1 MLVAAFSIGMIVYT
15 SRIADSISVQRENI
29 RKNVKTLERTN
40 RFTQAVQDA
49 QSDANLYAFSD
60 NRLYKESYLQN
71 KEHVI
76 ILIDSILLTS
86 FNREQDSMTVREI
99 ISLLEQKETTSDEL
113 QVLFNQYNPW
123 DALFK
128 IIESYEP
135 EAPAAFKVTET
146 TVRDTVVR
154 NAPRKNFWKRLSEAF
169 YPAPSVDSTIY
180 VTKTQI
186 DTIRIE
192 QHEPSD
198 IFRDIRT
205 YSTAASS
212 DYKSNI
218 KQIEAKLY
226 SLISYDHEISREIE
240 SLLIRLHESNLSTSL
255 AEIEKSEELIRKN
268 TTDTIITCCMALAL
282 VLLLIF
288 MIVSDIN
295 NGYRARKE
303 LEAARLRTEELMESR
318 HKMLL
323 SVSHDIKAPLSSIIG
338 HIELLKDSSN
348 AGEAGHL
355 NSMLSSADHIM
366 GLLSNLLDF
375 SSLEQGK
382 LKLNRSWFN
391 VGMLCSSIVSMFEI
405 AARQK
410 QLGFEYDSKINPALS
425 VYSDELKLK
434 QILANIVSN
443 SIKYTVRGKVKFEVS
458 LNGDRLVF
466 TISDTGIGI
475 PEKQTEEIFK
485 PFARIGNNANVEGN
499 GYGLYVVKGLV
510 DMLGGTIEIDST
522 EGKGSIFVVS
532 IPVETQSDRQTASDT
547 ASTAQQNI
555 LIIDDDSSLLA
566 VIEEMVKRIGHKGTV
581 CRSLPEFE
589 EQLKSISGYNLV
601 LTDREMG
608 AVSGHDIL
616 HRIKECSPSTRVFL
630 MTARSEYTDSDAS
643 HEGFDG
649 FIHKPFSI
657 KQFAALLCTEAD
669 NSATATGRFAQL
681 FPTLNDMLGGDDAA
695 IIKVLQAFAES
706 TSDNLVTLSEAVDNS
721 SFQSAQAV
729 CHKML
734 PMFAELDQKQAV
746 GFLSRMDSLRG
757 HDESEYP
764 QWKDDSISFM
774 SQADEILSK
783 TDELI

>member
-15 SRIADSISVQRENI
+15 SWIADSISVQRDNI
-29 RKNVKTLERTN
+29 RLNVKALECTN
-40 RFTQAVQDA
+40 RFTQTIQDA
-49 QSDANLYAFSD
+49 QSDANLYAFS
-60 NRLYKESYLQN
+60 NNQLYKESYLRN
-71 KEHVI
+71 KEYI
-76 ILIDSILLTS
+76 GILSDSILLSS
-86 FNREQDSMTVREI
+86 FNREQDSVTISEI

-135 EAPAAFKVTET
+135 EAPTAVKVTAT
-146 TVRDTVVR
+146 TVRDTIVR
-154 NAPRKNFWKRLSEAF
+154 NTPRKNFWKRLSEAF
-169 YPAPSVDSTIY
+169 YPEPSVDSTIY

-255 AEIEKSEELIRKN
+255 AEIEKSEELIRRN
-268 TTDTIITCCMALAL
+268 TTNTTITCCISLAL

-288 MIVSDIN
+288 MIVNDIN

-303 LEAARLRTEELMESR
+303 LEKAKQRTEELMESR

-338 HIELLKDSSN
+338 HIELLKDEN
-348 AGEAGHL
+348 NTGEAGHL
-355 NSMLSSADHIM
+355 NSMQSSAEHIM

-382 LKLNRSWFN
+382 LTVNNSRLNVSE
-391 VGMLCSSIVSMFEI
+391 LCNNLVSMFEI
-405 AARQK
+405 VAKQK
-410 QLGFEYDSKINPALS
+410 QLAFEHDFRIEPTLS
-425 VYSDELKLK
+425 VNSDETKIK
-434 QILANIVSN
+434 QILTNIISN
-443 SIKYTVRGKVKFEVS
+443 SIKYTIRGKVVFDVS
-458 LNGDRLVF
+458 FSDNKLIF

-475 PEKQTEEIFK
+475 PEKQIDEIFK
-485 PFARIGNNANVEGN
+485 PFARIDNNANVEGN

-510 DMLGGTIEIDST
+510 DMLGGTIGVDST
-522 EGKGSIFVVS
+522 EGEGSTFIVS
-532 IPVETQSDRQTASDT
+532 IPVETQSDNQSSSEPASIK
-547 ASTAQQNI
+547 QQNI
-555 LIIDDDSSLLA
+555 LIIDDDNSLLS
-566 VIEEMVKRIGHKGTV
+566 VIEEMIQRIGHKATI

-589 EQLKSISGYNLV
+589 EQLKSVAGFDLV

-608 AVSGHDIL
+608 AVSGQDIL
-616 HRIKECSPSTRVFL
+616 DSIKECSPSTKVFL
-630 MTARSEYTDSDAS
+630 MTARTEYTTEEATG
-643 HEGFDG
+643 EGFDG

-657 KQFAALLCTEAD
+657 KQFAALLNTNVE
-669 NSATATGRFAQL
+669 NSASGSSRFGHN
-681 FPTLNDMLGGDDAA
+681 FPTLCSMLGGDDSA
-695 IIKVLQAFAES
+695 IIKVLQAFIES
-706 TSDNLVTLSEAVDNS
+706 TSDNMVTLSEAIDGND
-721 SFQSAQAV
+721 FQSAQAV

-734 PMFAELDQKQAV
+734 PMFTELDRKQAV
-746 GFLSRMDSLRG
+746 VYLAKMDSLRG
-757 HDESEYP
+757 HHESEYP
-764 QWKDDSISFM
+764 QWKDDSIDFM
-774 SQADEILSK
+774 NQADEFLSK
-783 TDELI
+783 IEDLI